1 MEEEDPVER
10 LTERFGEFLF
20 NQKESP
26 DTSQAQ
32 DTSTQSEGSEWQ
44 KKRKM
49 GKDGRWVADGKAMS
63 ESARRAG
70 VLQTTVESDGLSD
83 ENRNALWVRYDF
95 PIFSD

>member
-32 DTSTQSEGSEWQ
+32 DTSTQNEGLEWQ
-44 KKRKM
+44 KKRKT
-49 GKDGRWVADGKAMS
+49 GKDGRWAADGKATS
-63 ESARRAG
+63 ENARRAG

-83 ENRNALWVRYDF
+83 ENRNALWV
-95 PIFSD
+95 